1 MELLE
6 EGALS
11 IDTEGVMERMSFQDT
26 FKAHTIF
33 VRDKNCPEPD
43 TQGFVSVLSGDGEMA
58 A

>member
-6 EGALS
+6 EAALS
-11 IDTEGVMERMSFQDT
+11 IDAEGVVERMSFQDT
-26 FKAHTIF
+26 FKVRTIL

-43 TQGFVSVLSGDGEMA
+43 TQGFVSVLSDDGDMA